1 MLRIDKAILDT
12 DRVVCDNIRQLSG
25 TDTIT
30 YKLTNQQFILN
41 IVKKLCNY
49 IFKAI
54 LFRVHISLKIFFV
67 DFLLSL
73 GYTSYGR

>member
-41 IVKKLCNY
+41 IVNKIVQLY
-49 IFKAI
+49 LQSYFIPGAYSFEDIFC
-54 LFRVHISLKIFFV
+54 
-67 DFLLSL
+67 
-73 GYTSYGR
+73 

>member
-30 YKLTNQQFILN
+30 YKLTDQQFILN
-41 IVKKLCNY
+41 IENNRAVISSKL
-49 IFKAI
+49 FF
-54 LFRVHISLKIFFV
+54 LRVI
-67 DFLLSL
+67 
-73 GYTSYGR
+73 